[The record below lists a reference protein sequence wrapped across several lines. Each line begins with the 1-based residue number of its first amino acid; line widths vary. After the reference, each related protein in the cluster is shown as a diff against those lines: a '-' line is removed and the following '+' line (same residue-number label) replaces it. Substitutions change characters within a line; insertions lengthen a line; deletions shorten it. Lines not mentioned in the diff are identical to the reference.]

1 MEEGEQE
8 KTEISGVYSLLLDL
22 AAFPFTRSSFVFSLL
37 PAGVLMGRACS
48 TPHRGAGMGGRL
60 ERCWLSMTYTVY
72 YTVILWERAYWILRF
87 WRSSVTSV
95 CGGSAAVRKT
105 VNCEQNKK
113 VPEGEWNFRKCQIFF
128 FFFQVYVSYLRS
140 FSWNLN
146 ENSILLLAATSILML
161 WRKWLFPF
169 SPAELWGGKAAS
181 LCIQPRKAPALVFH
195 QGRKKWA
202 YGHEKYLWAFLQ
214 PLICD

>member
-22 AAFPFTRSSFVFSLL
+22 ASFPFTCSSFVFSLL

-72 YTVILWERAYWILRF
+72 YTVILREGAYWILRF

-95 CGGSAAVRKT
+95 CGGSAAVRRT

-113 VPEGEWNFRKCQIFF
+113 VPEGEWNLNLQHFCIINKWMFF
-128 FFFQVYVSYLRS
+128 SQKAV
-140 FSWNLN
+140 
-146 ENSILLLAATSILML
+146 
-161 WRKWLFPF
+161 FP
-169 SPAELWGGKAAS
+169 
-181 LCIQPRKAPALVFH
+181 VFH
-195 QGRKKWA
+195 
-202 YGHEKYLWAFLQ
+202 LFLQ
-214 PLICD
+214 FKNK